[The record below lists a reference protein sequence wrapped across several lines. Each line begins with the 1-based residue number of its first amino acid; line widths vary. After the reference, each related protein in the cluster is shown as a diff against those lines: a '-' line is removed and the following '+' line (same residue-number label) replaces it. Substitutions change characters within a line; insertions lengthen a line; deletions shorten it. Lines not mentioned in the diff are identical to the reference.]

1 MEEKNQNDELNQNK
15 NQENAG
21 DIQNEENYS
30 FSRYKKPI
38 KTGLKLIGESSYLNS
53 VLFCLGNIR
62 NIASYFLN
70 PKNQSYIN
78 NNVGN
83 NPLSYVFER
92 LLIHF
97 YPYPEK
103 ENKEIYEPTSLLKI
117 ISSLNVEFKT
127 LQKRNPNDLIA
138 FILNTLHEELNQNK
152 NENLNLNENIHDKK
166 SVINNSLKKFKNSEN
181 SIIYN
186 NFNWF
191 EIKELKCFDC
201 GNKIYELR
209 TFGTFSLN
217 IQESYQK
224 IKNQKNSITLY
235 DCLEYYKFTKQQ
247 KLYCNNCKCQKALN
261 ITTNIFSSPNNF
273 VFLLDRGIEFNDK
286 NDSLKIPFVLCDK
299 IELDNFI
306 ENEKAPKKYQ
316 LIGITSIYIKKKDY
330 VSFGKSP
337 VDQNWYYYNDETS
350 KQLDINNIIQLHNNF
365 KDFFPCIL
373 IYKAVK

>member
-1 MEEKNQNDELNQNK
+1 MEEKNQNNELNQNK

-117 ISSLNVEFKT
+117 ISSLNVEYKT
-127 LQKRNPNDLIA
+127 LQKRSPNDLIV

-201 GNKIYELR
+201 NNTIYELR

-224 IKNQKNSITLY
+224 IKSQKNSITLY

-273 VFLLDRGIEFNDK
+273 VFLLDRGKEFNDK
-286 NDSLKIPFVLCDK
+286 NGSLKIPFVLCDK

-350 KQLDINNIIQLHNNF
+350 NKLDINNIIH
-365 KDFFPCIL
+365 
-373 IYKAVK
+373 